1 MKKSDVISGFQEG
14 LSYLV
19 NIDKF
24 NAKQQCESTGGKNQ
38 IFKKYPYL
46 LITIIN
52 KIS

>member
-24 NAKQQCESTGGKNQ
+24 NAKQQCESAGGLDQN
-38 IFKKYPYL
+38 FKKYPYV
-46 LITIIN
+46 N
-52 KIS
+52 NHY